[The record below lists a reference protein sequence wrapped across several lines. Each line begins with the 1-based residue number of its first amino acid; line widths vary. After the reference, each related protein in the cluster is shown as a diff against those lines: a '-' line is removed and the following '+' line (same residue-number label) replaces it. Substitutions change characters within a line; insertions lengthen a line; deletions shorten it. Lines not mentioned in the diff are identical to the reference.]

1 MQCNGCPC
9 LALPAKRSNR
19 LQMLPQWALVGFCVA
34 LRHTLSGLFRTHRVH
49 VLGGLVVN
57 WRRCTGVCSA
67 ASVISGFRIIYNV
80 NTVGYFLRLLVQL
93 ALAFLFGVQFHS
105 R

>member
-1 MQCNGCPC
+1 MQRNGCPC

-34 LRHTLSGLFRTHRVH
+34 LRHTLPGLFCTHRVH
-49 VLGGLVVN
+49 VLGGFVVS
-57 WRRCTGVCSA
+57 WR
-67 ASVISGFRIIYNV
+67 
-80 NTVGYFLRLLVQL
+80 RLLVQL
-93 ALAFLFGVQFHS
+93 VLAFFFGVQFHF